1 MQSLEIRGIEQSRD
15 EVRRERTE
23 KLSGASMSQEDVNAA
38 LTLAAKHDGGTPRHS
53 HSSSHSIPLHS
64 SSLPYIYI
72 HILHI

>member
-1 MQSLEIRGIEQSRD
+1 MQSLGIRDIKQSRD
-15 EVRRERTE
+15 EVRRERMAE
-23 KLSGASMSQEDVNAA
+23 LSGASMSQEGLNAA
-38 LTLAAKHDGGTPRHS
+38 LTLAGRHDGGTPRHS